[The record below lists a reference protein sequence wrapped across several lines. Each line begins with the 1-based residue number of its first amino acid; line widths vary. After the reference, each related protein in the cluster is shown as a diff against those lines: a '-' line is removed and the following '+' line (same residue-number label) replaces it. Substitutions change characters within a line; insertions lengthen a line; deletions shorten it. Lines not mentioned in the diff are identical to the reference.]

1 MSCSY
6 VVIGAGISGLVA
18 AWELV
23 RVEPGSRITVL
34 EASPR
39 VGGKIAS
46 VDVAGI
52 RVDSGAE
59 SLLARRPE
67 ALSLIEEL
75 GLTSQ
80 IVHPAATQAS
90 IFSRGVL
97 HPMPTGTVMGIPSE
111 ASTLSPLLDSC
122 EVARAH
128 AERVPRRPPSPP
140 SPASTPRDMSADD
153 ISVGDFI
160 SDRLG
165 PAVVDRLIE
174 PLLGGVYAG
183 HAREIS
189 LAAALP
195 AMLPAYRNGT
205 SVLDA
210 ARAAQ
215 PAAGAPRP
223 PVFASLRGGVNQ
235 LIAALERAL
244 RAAGVTI
251 RTGVTAREVRR
262 RSAWTDGGFDV
273 VTGPVPEP
281 EVVAA
286 DRVIMAT
293 PSAATSRLLSRIAPA
308 ASRSLRDIETAS
320 MAIVTLALPS
330 GTAPLL
336 VGSGLLV
343 PPVEGLTVKAATFSG
358 TKWQWVGDAGNAAA
372 TPVVL
377 VRASLGRHR
386 EASALQRDDE
396 ELIAVVRKDLAA
408 ILGQPIPAPVDADV
422 RRWGGA
428 LPQYAVGH
436 RDRVASIRDGVA
448 AVPGLAVCGATYEG
462 VGIPACIA
470 SARAAVVQVRRPQ

>member
-1 MSCSY
+1 VSCSY

-18 AWELV
+18 AWELA
-23 RVEPGSRITVL
+23 RVEPDATITVL
-34 EASPR
+34 EGSPR

-46 VDVAGI
+46 VQVAGV
-52 RVDSGAE
+52 RLDSGAE

-67 ALSLIEEL
+67 ALSLIDEL
-75 GLTSQ
+75 GLTGE
-80 IVHPAATQAS
+80 IVHPATTQAS
-90 IFSRGVL
+90 IFSRGAL
-97 HPMPTGTVMGIPSE
+97 HPMPRGTVMGIPSDT
-111 ASTLSPLLDSC
+111 STLGPLLTPS

-128 AERVPRRPPSPP
+128 AERVPDQPPSPDRNP
-140 SPASTPRDMSADD
+140 PDISGGD

-195 AMLPAYRNGT
+195 AMLPAYRQGT
-205 SVLDA
+205 SVRDV
-210 ARAAQ
+210 ARATQ
-215 PAAGAPRP
+215 PPVGAPKP

-244 RAAGVTI
+244 LAAGVTI
-251 RTGVTAREVRR
+251 RTGVTAREVWR

-281 EVVAA
+281 EVISA
-286 DRVIMAT
+286 DRLIVAT
-293 PSAATSRLLSRIAPA
+293 PSAATSPLLSRIAPA
-308 ASRSLRDIETAS
+308 ASRGLRDIESAS
-320 MAIVTLALPS
+320 MAIVTLALPAES
-330 GTAPLL
+330 APTL

-343 PPVEGLTVKAATFSG
+343 PPVEGLRMKAATFSG
-358 TKWQWVGDAGNAAA
+358 NKWQWVGDAGNGAAE
-372 TPVVL
+372 PVVL
-377 VRASLGRHR
+377 LRASLGRHR

-396 ELIAVVRKDLAA
+396 DLITVIRRDLST
-408 ILGQPIPAPVDADV
+408 ILGQPIPAPIDAHV
-422 RRWGGA
+422 HRWGGA

-436 RDRVASIRDGVA
+436 RDRVASVRDAVA
-448 AVPGLAVCGATYEG
+448 VVPGLAVCGATYDG

-470 SARAAVVQVRRPQ
+470 SARAAVTQARRPQ